1 MGSASSAKKLLLFFA
16 PVYIIVFCSIFIAKS
31 SPFYMTEPDP
41 SYIHLF
47 NGMNLASGNME
58 IGNTDNPGTTIQCF
72 AAAVIFIKHIL
83 SGSAPLYQDVILH
96 PESYLF
102 TCSVLLLILFACIN
116 YITGV
121 YIFRRTGSIGL
132 SMLFQLIPFINI
144 NIIKWVVV
152 LSPEAMIIIMANFF
166 LAYLFIHAPEN
177 KMQGEK
183 QPASKTI
190 ILFGLFSAFLIVSK
204 YTCSP
209 IVLLVLFM
217 LKSNK
222 QRLQYIGV
230 VILSFFIFIIP
241 ALSKMQNM
249 YQWVHD
255 LATHDGLHGKGDNRI
270 IDPMQF
276 SHNLKGLLT
285 TDAVFTSI
293 YSIITLAFIIT
304 IINWLR
310 KKETLPYFRTIIGI
324 WISITLLLLAV
335 AKHTEFHYLIF
346 AECCFPLALIVSY
359 TILSA
364 SFSPLIQR
372 YSKHEKAILYSFF
385 SLFVL
390 FLIIEKIRYIPNKHP
405 KYVGMDKYI
414 GKYKDVPLVI
424 SVKSG
429 LACERNEPAF
439 YLGYMYAGNTQD
451 TYAAFLDK
459 IYPNTFIYW
468 SNTNRLCHWNKT
480 LAMGDFIAKKDSLL
494 IYTKGYED
502 TAQTTLINQFSL
514 HSTRQLIH
522 SDAETQQSVYLLT
535 K

>member
-1 MGSASSAKKLLLFFA
+1 
-16 PVYIIVFCSIFIAKS
+16 
-31 SPFYMTEPDP
+31 MTEPDP

-72 AAAVIFIKHIL
+72 AAVVIFIKHIF
-83 SGSAPLYQDVILH
+83 SGSTNPLYQDVILH
-96 PESYLF
+96 PEGYLF
-102 TCSVLLLILFACIN
+102 VCSALLLILFAGIN
-116 YITGV
+116 YITGAYV
-121 YIFRRTGSIGL
+121 YRRTGSIGL

-152 LSPEAMIIIMANFF
+152 LSPEAMIIITANFF

-183 QPASKTI
+183 QPTSRTI

-204 YTCSP
+204 YTCAP
-209 IVLLVLFM
+209 IALLVLFA
-217 LKSNK
+217 LKINK

-241 ALSKMQNM
+241 AFSKMQNM
-249 YQWVHD
+249 YHWIHD
-255 LATHDGLHGKGDNRI
+255 LATHDGLHGKGENRI
-270 IDPMQF
+270 IDPVQF
-276 SHNLKGLLT
+276 GHNLKGLLA

-293 YSIITLAFIIT
+293 YSVITLAFIVT
-304 IINWLR
+304 LVNWLR
-310 KKETLPYFRTIIGI
+310 KKEVLPYFRTIIGI

-364 SFSPLIQR
+364 SFSALIQR
-372 YSKHEKAILYSFF
+372 YGKYEKAILYSFF
-385 SLFVL
+385 SFFVL
-390 FLIIEKIRYIPNKHP
+390 FLVTEKLRYVPNKHP

-414 GKYKDVPLVI
+414 DKYKDVPLVI
-424 SVKSG
+424 SIKSG
-429 LACERNEPAF
+429 LACERNDPAF

-451 TYAAFLDK
+451 KYAAFLDK
-459 IYPNTFIYW
+459 TYPNTFIYW

-480 LAMGDFIAKKDSLL
+480 LAMNDFIAKNNSVL

-502 TAQTTLINQFSL
+502 TAQTNLISHFGN
-514 HSTRQLIH
+514 RNKQLIH
-522 SDAETQQSVYLLT
+522 SDAGTLQNVYLLT